1 MLTALRLSAWGD
13 VTRGLAENHRNFS
26 CAASPPAA
34 ELWDPIPSHWCP
46 GSSTLQG
53 SAPPIPLHVSLF
65 PLTLVSQQQALRW
78 QQEDESRAS
87 CSPRMLWGCAVVS
100 GHFC

>member
-53 SAPPIPLHVSLF
+53 SAPPIPLHVS
-65 PLTLVSQQQALRW
+65 VSFNPCQPAAGSQVA
-78 QQEDESRAS
+78 A
-87 CSPRMLWGCAVVS
+87 G
-100 GHFC
+100 G